1 MARLIDQL
9 ELPGG
14 LKKLSRQQ
22 LEQVCREIREEL
34 IAVTSQTG
42 GHIAPNLG
50 AVELAV
56 ALHATL
62 NSPQDK
68 IIWDV
73 GHQAYAHKIL
83 TGRLDKISTIRQFGG
98 LSGFP
103 AIWESPHDAFT
114 TGHASTSIS
123 AALGLAAARDR
134 LEQKHQVVAVIGDGS
149 LSGGLALEALNNI
162 ESLKTKV
169 IIILNDNGM
178 SISPATGAISKYITQ
193 VRTSPLYRRV
203 KEATEGVINRIP
215 KIGRSLTRQI
225 DRMVDRTKHLLVD
238 LKMGVIFEEFGL
250 IYLGPIDGHNL
261 PMLMGTISYAKE
273 IDKPV
278 IIHIRTQKGKGFKPA
293 EQDPTKFH
301 GVPAFDPETGE
312 IIKAGQGISFT
323 KAFGKTI
330 VNLAEKEPKL
340 VAVTAAMPDGT
351 GLVDFAK
358 KFPNRFFDVG
368 IAEEHAVTFAAG
380 LARGGL
386 RPVVA
391 IYSTFLQRSLDQVI
405 HDVCLQNLPVI
416 FCLDRAGLVGDDGP
430 THHGAFDLAYLRMI
444 PNLTVL
450 VPKNAQQLEQMMNT
464 ALTINGP
471 VAIRYPRGESPKNHF
486 EISDKTWPIGQGEI
500 AFPAD
505 LAPHEL
511 AGKKFK
517 VALIGV
523 GPMVYEAVEAAKRL
537 TEKGYP
543 TLVINAGS
551 VKPLPEDLILGAA
564 QAAEHLFTFEE
575 GATAGGWGSA
585 VLEFLAQRG
594 LEKTLSGLIGLP
606 DKFIEHGAGNILREK
621 YQLDAA
627 GIVSRVVKAIT

>member
-9 ELPGG
+9 DLPGG

-22 LEQVCREIREEL
+22 LEQICREIREEL
-34 IAVTSQTG
+34 IKVTSHTG
-42 GHIAPNLG
+42 GHLAPNLG
-50 AVELAV
+50 VIELAV

-62 NSPQDK
+62 NSPEDK

-73 GHQAYAHKIL
+73 GHQSYAHKIL

-123 AALGLAAARDR
+123 AALGMAAARDR
-134 LEQKHQVVAVIGDGS
+134 LGQKHQVVAVIGDGS

-162 ESLKTKV
+162 DSLKTK
-169 IIILNDNGM
+169 IIVILNDNGM
-178 SISPATGAISKYITQ
+178 SISPATGAMSRYITQ

-225 DRMVDRTKHLLVD
+225 DRLVDRTKNILVD

-261 PMLMGTISYAKE
+261 PMLMGTIRYAKE

-278 IIHIRTQKGKGFKPA
+278 IIHIRTQKGKGFAPA
-293 EQDPTKFH
+293 EEDPTKFH

-312 IIKAGQGISFT
+312 IIRAGQGISFT

-330 VNLAEKEPKL
+330 INLAEKYPKL
-340 VAVTAAMPDGT
+340 VAITAAMPDGT

-358 KFPNRFFDVG
+358 KFPDRFFDVG

-391 IYSTFLQRSLDQVI
+391 IYSTFLQRSFDQVI

-430 THHGAFDLAYLRMI
+430 THHGVFDLAYLRMI

-450 VPKNAQQLEQMMNT
+450 APKNAQQLEQMMNA
-464 ALTINGP
+464 ALEIKGP

-486 EISDKTWPIGQGEI
+486 EISNKTWPLGQGEI
-500 AFPAD
+500 VFPAGSPD
-505 LAPHEL
+505 
-511 AGKKFK
+511 KKFK
-517 VALIGV
+517 VALVGV
-523 GPMVYEAVEAAKRL
+523 GPMVYEAAEAAKQL
-537 TEKGYP
+537 TGKGYP
-543 TLVINAGS
+543 TIVINACCL
-551 VKPLPEDLILGAA
+551 KPLPEELLVKTA
-564 QAAEHLFTFEE
+564 QAVEYLFTFEE
-575 GATAGGWGSA
+575 GAVAGGFGSA
-585 VLEFLAQRG
+585 VLEFLTAHQ
-594 LEKTLSGLIGLP
+594 LEKVVAGLIGLP
-606 DKFIEHGAGNILREK
+606 DKFIEHGAGEILREK
-621 YQLDAA
+621 YQLDAK
-627 GIVSRVVKAIT
+627 GIVGQVSRVISTKV